1 VIRDRASRP
10 RRGRLAGLA
19 LGAAVLGG
27 CAATPQLSVDSL
39 DQPWPCSSVAWLD
52 ESGQPPA
59 SLLQQRLQSEVLS
72 GLQARGYRV
81 DEAAPDCLVHGLV
94 YTGTRPGSPVSVGIG
109 AGSWGSSVGGSVG
122 VSIPLGGGSRKT
134 GNLAIDVIDVKENAQ
149 VWRGTLENAFPTPE
163 PDAVQLSGAVQQVLA
178 SLPAPAL

>member
-1 VIRDRASRP
+1 MSRDRASRP
-10 RRGRLAGLA
+10 AVGRLAVLA
-19 LGAAVLGG
+19 LGTAALAG

-39 DQPWPCSSVAWLD
+39 DQPWPCGSVAWLD

-59 SLLQQRLQSEVLS
+59 SLLLQRLRADVLA

-81 DEAAPDCLVHGLV
+81 DEANPDCLVHGLV

-109 AGSWGSSVGGSVG
+109 AGSWGSRVGGSIG
-122 VSIPLGGGSRKT
+122 VSIPVGGGPRKT
-134 GNLAIDVIDVKENAQ
+134 GNLAIDVIDVAANAQ
-149 VWRGTLENAFPTPE
+149 VWRGTLENAFPTAE
-163 PDAVQLSGAVQQVLA
+163 PDAVQLSDAVKQVLA